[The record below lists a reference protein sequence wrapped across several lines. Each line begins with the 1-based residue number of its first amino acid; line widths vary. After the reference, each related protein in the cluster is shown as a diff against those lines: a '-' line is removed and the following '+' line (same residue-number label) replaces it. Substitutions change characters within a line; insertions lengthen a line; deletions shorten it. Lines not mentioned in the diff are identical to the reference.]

1 MEGILQWPGATI
13 VSPIDA
19 GGLCVYSLMKTLL
32 SVSHPPPSAHT
43 RLNSR
48 STTGLKYGYKTTK
61 FQNQNQWSIFIFSGY
76 TKIPLRRQNK
86 IVSPDKKAINQT
98 VSKKNYSK
106 DSYKELF
113 VEEPYK
119 KTDFPIEKGINK

>member
-1 MEGILQWPGATI
+1 MYEAAQDIQ
-13 VSPIDA
+13 
-19 GGLCVYSLMKTLL
+19 CVM
-32 SVSHPPPSAHT
+32 
-43 RLNSR
+43 RC
-48 STTGLKYGYKTTK
+48 
-61 FQNQNQWSIFIFSGY
+61 FQ
-76 TKIPLRRQNK
+76 T
-86 IVSPDKKAINQT
+86 KKAINQT